1 MVVTGRISVK
11 NENVGNEKFQ
21 KSELVIE
28 TAEQY
33 PQSIL
38 VEFGGNKSELVKD
51 YVVGQEVEV
60 DINLRGRKWTNAEG
74 VDKYFNT
81 ISGWKIKKL
90 SESKEQQKEVVE
102 VAESDLPF

>member
-1 MVVTGRISVK
+1 MVVSGRISVK

-38 VEFGGNKSELVKD
+38 VEFGGNKSELVNG
-51 YVVGQEVEV
+51 YAVGQEVEV

-90 SESKEQQKEVVE
+90 SEAKEQQAGVVE

>member
-28 TAEQY
+28 TSEQY

-51 YVVGQEVEV
+51 YAVGQEVEI
-60 DINLRGRKWTNAEG
+60 DINLRGRKWTNSEG

-81 ISGWKIKKL
+81 ISGWKIKKI
-90 SESKEQQKEVVE
+90 SEAKAEVD
-102 VAESDLPF
+102 ADDSGLPF

>member
-51 YVVGQEVEV
+51 FAVGQEVEI

-90 SESKEQQKEVVE
+90 SEAKEQQTEVEE
-102 VAESDLPF
+102 VDDLGLPF

>member
-28 TAEQY
+28 TSEQY

-51 YVVGQEVEV
+51 FAVGQEVEI
-60 DINLRGRKWTNAEG
+60 DINLRGRKWTNADG

-90 SESKEQQKEVVE
+90 SEAKEQQTEVIE
-102 VAESDLPF
+102 VTESDLPF

>member
-1 MVVTGRISVK
+1 MQVTGKISVK

-21 KSELVIE
+21 KSELVIV

-38 VEFGGNKSELVKD
+38 VEFGGNKSELVND
-51 YVVGQEVEV
+51 YSVGQEVEI
-60 DINLRGRKWTNAEG
+60 DINLRGRKWTNNDG

-90 SESKEQQKEVVE
+90 SEAKATPVD
-102 VAESDLPF
+102 AEDSDLPF

>member
-28 TAEQY
+28 TNEQY

-51 YVVGQEVEV
+51 YVIGQME
-60 DINLRGRKWTNAEG
+60 N
-74 VDKYFNT
+74 
-81 ISGWKIKKL
+81 
-90 SESKEQQKEVVE
+90 
-102 VAESDLPF
+102 

>member
-1 MVVTGRISVK
+1 MQVTGKISVK
-11 NENVGNEKFQ
+11 NENVGNEKFK

-38 VEFGGNKSELVKD
+38 IEFGGNKSELVND
-51 YVVGQEVEV
+51 YSVGQEVAI

-90 SESKEQQKEVVE
+90 SEAKATPVD
-102 VAESDLPF
+102 ADDSDLPF

>member
-38 VEFGGNKSELVKD
+38 VEFGGNKSELVNN
-51 YVVGQEVEV
+51 YVVGQEVEI

-90 SESKEQQKEVVE
+90 SESKEEKVAVDEVE
-102 VAESDLPF
+102 DILHF